1 MLPSQSNIAVP
12 YALAIAAGMLLWF
25 AGAEFTGRREAWDS
39 GLYWTAFYPLAL
51 AACGLLGYR
60 FPERSHR
67 WALALFFA
75 QCLAM
80 GIRNGEIGN
89 LFPLG
94 LIVFG
99 VLSLPGIAV
108 AKLGARMKGS
118 AAH

>member
-1 MLPSQSNIAVP
+1 MPYVPSVI
-12 YALAIAAGMLLWF
+12 AGMLLWF
-25 AGAEFTGRREAWDS
+25 AGAEFTGRHEAWDS
-39 GLYWTAFYPLAL
+39 GLYWTVFYPLAL

-60 FPERSHR
+60 FPERPHR

-75 QCLAM
+75 QSVAM

>member
-1 MLPSQSNIAVP
+1 MP
-12 YALAIAAGMLLWF
+12 YAIAFIAGMLLWF
-25 AGAEFTGRREAWDS
+25 IAAELTGRREAWDS
-39 GLYWTAFYPLAL
+39 GLYWSLFYPLAL
-51 AACGLLGYR
+51 AACGLLGYS
-60 FPERSHR
+60 FPDRPWR

-99 VLSLPGIAV
+99 VLALPGIAA
-108 AKLGARMKGS
+108 AKLGARMKGR
-118 AAH
+118 AAN